1 MDVLLYLVAAPVDV
15 RNSPSAPK
23 GSSRIAGFPKSVRI
37 LRSKDFRRVYDH
49 GSRYSGPF
57 FAAFYAQRSI
67 VDSPAGDGVPSPAA
81 KPAVGFTVPRSLG
94 GAVVRNRIKRRV
106 REAVR
111 LRLELLNPQWEI
123 VFNPRR
129 AAMTSPLPDLIREVE
144 KLFLRCNNS

>member
-1 MDVLLYLVAAPVDV
+1 MEGPFCLAAAPAGG

-23 GSSRIAGFPKSVRI
+23 GSRIAGFPKSVRI

-57 FAAFYAQRSI
+57 FAAFYARRPQ
-67 VDSPAGDGVPSPAA
+67 DDGVSGAGP
-81 KPAVGFTVPRSLG
+81 KIGFTVPRALG

-111 LRLELLNPQWEI
+111 LRLDRLTPQWDI
-123 VFNPRR
+123 VFNPRK
-129 AAMTSPLPDLIREVE
+129 AAMKSPIDELIREVE
-144 KLFLRCNNS
+144 KLFLRC

>member
-1 MDVLLYLVAAPVDV
+1 MDGLSYLAAAPVDV
-15 RNSPSAPK
+15 RSSPSAPK
-23 GSSRIAGFPKSVRI
+23 GSRIAGFPKSVRI

-57 FAAFYAQRSI
+57 FVAFYATASD
-67 VDSPAGDGVPSPAA
+67 VDCRTGSGP
-81 KPAVGFTVPRSLG
+81 KVGFTVPRSLG

-111 LRLELLNPQWEI
+111 LRLDRLSPQWQI

-129 AAMTSPLPDLIREVE
+129 AAVNSPFPELQREVE
-144 KLFLRCNNS
+144 KLFLRCGT

>member
-1 MDVLLYLVAAPVDV
+1 MEGPFCLAAAPAGG

-23 GSSRIAGFPKSVRI
+23 GSRIAGFPKSVRI

-57 FAAFYAQRSI
+57 FAAFYAPLADDGRSTG
-67 VDSPAGDGVPSPAA
+67 SGP
-81 KPAVGFTVPRSLG
+81 KVGFTVPRSLG
-94 GAVVRNRIKRRV
+94 GAVVRNRIRRRV

-111 LRLELLNPQWEI
+111 LRLDQLSPQWEI

-129 AAMTSPLPDLIREVE
+129 AAIDSPLPDLI
-144 KLFLRCNNS
+144 